1 MKNFPVEKIYEQRRL
16 DLKRLIE
23 KMGRG
28 SIAAVAKAI
37 DVEPNYISRVLYP
50 PGKDGK
56 KNIGDELVI
65 KLDQRYP
72 HWRDPPLPES
82 ANRVEQQTTDYVV
95 DELRKIAETLSTDD
109 QQKLLGLAMHL
120 KNTNENLC

>member
-1 MKNFPVEKIYEQRRL
+1 MKTFLVKEIYEQRRQ

-28 SIAAVAKAI
+28 SIASIAKVI
-37 DVEPNYISRVLYP
+37 DIEPNYISRALYP

-56 KNIGDELVI
+56 KNIGDELVT
-65 KLDQRYP
+65 KLDQHYP
-72 HWRDPPLPES
+72 GWREPPPKIIH
-82 ANRVEQQTTDYVV
+82 RVEQETAPYIV
-95 DELRKIAETLSTDD
+95 DELLKIAETLSTDD

-120 KNTNENLC
+120 KNNHETLC